1 MEFSAKSRKTALQSH
16 PSGPNVKKQLSSI
29 PASVFSQKIAQL
41 AFIWSHKQTNMLQFM
56 TDFCHLYNYIIY
68 WYILHFII
76 GYCRSRAYRP
86 PLTLESLR
94 CFLLNSAPRGLAQW
108 WGAKDIH
115 SQNSQSKVGHP
126 DKPFELRIIK
136 NVHEKIGDE
145 GQWFIGG
152 DSGPLDCFSN
162 CLIRIYCLKRMWGSK
177 ECLTYTIQLLVL
189 KTKIWHPAGR
199 LNHSYSHKH
208 SISESKLSS
217 VRICILPIHHC
228 GA

>member
-1 MEFSAKSRKTALQSH
+1 MFPKIGVPPNHPFVHRVFYYFHHPFWGTIIFRNTHMEFSAKSRKTALQSH

-108 WGAKDIH
+108 
-115 SQNSQSKVGHP
+115 
-126 DKPFELRIIK
+126 
-136 NVHEKIGDE
+136 
-145 GQWFIGG
+145 
-152 DSGPLDCFSN
+152 
-162 CLIRIYCLKRMWGSK
+162 
-177 ECLTYTIQLLVL
+177 
-189 KTKIWHPAGR
+189 
-199 LNHSYSHKH
+199 
-208 SISESKLSS
+208 
-217 VRICILPIHHC
+217 
-228 GA
+228 